1 MRLFWMELS
10 SLLMKHNRSVNR
22 KVIFKGKNYYFG
34 VDFIFTDM
42 LLRWSVPKEKN
53 TITQLWSQMYYYLDI
68 T

>member
-1 MRLFWMELS
+1 MRLFWMELC

>member
-53 TITQLWSQMYYYLDI
+53 TITQLWSQIYYYLDI

>member
-1 MRLFWMELS
+1 MELC

-42 LLRWSVPKEKN
+42 LLR
-53 TITQLWSQMYYYLDI
+53 
-68 T
+68 

>member
-1 MRLFWMELS
+1 MRLFWTELS